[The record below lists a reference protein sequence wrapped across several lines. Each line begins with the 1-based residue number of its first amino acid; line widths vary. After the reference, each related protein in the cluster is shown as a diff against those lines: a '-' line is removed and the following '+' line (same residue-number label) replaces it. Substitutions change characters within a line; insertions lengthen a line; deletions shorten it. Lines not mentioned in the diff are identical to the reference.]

1 MRATIYG
8 TFYRCPC
15 IRG

>member
-1 MRATIYG
+1 MRASIYG